1 MAEPSQRQQL
11 FTAHVPPPR
20 RRNNWIGGGEPVLSH
35 HQPGWTRKGG
45 VRRQSSPMPEPWLT
59 RTWKSDQSDPFL
71 SGQWRETASS
81 FHRDQRSIGR
91 MVMTTTTS
99 TGSCRRPTRVPSK
112 ICQALHMPGSK
123 CQAAARVHTQPAQRW
138 AQEVLC
144 LRRAASTHVFAEN
157 AFLSVPYTSHIPAPV
172 AISSSSLP
180 RFLARRAT
188 AVALCSSGRITC

>member
-81 FHRDQRSIGR
+81 FHRDDEEYWSYGDDNDYLDGQLS
-91 MVMTTTTS
+91 
-99 TGSCRRPTRVPSK
+99 PSYEG
-112 ICQALHMPGSK
+112 P
-123 CQAAARVHTQPAQRW
+123 V
-138 AQEVLC
+138 
-144 LRRAASTHVFAEN
+144 EN
-157 AFLSVPYTSHIPAPV
+157 LP
-172 AISSSSLP
+172 SL
-180 RFLARRAT
+180 AHAWE
-188 AVALCSSGRITC
+188 